1 VTGWCPR
8 CDAVRTADGD
18 CPECGTPL
26 VRMEPEAQARTHA
39 ALPAAEA
46 GTVAEAPPNARLR
59 VALVVAAVVLIGLA
73 FVAGRGT
80 GRTAPRAARVTA
92 PATTAESTVAPLGQR
107 RLDWQAQPV
116 RGITLSALSLRRV
129 TSGDPGGD
137 DVGQLTIRVRGL
149 PAGRQLLALQG
160 LELQDV
166 GGGVFANPEERA
178 VAGTRAALVE
188 PTGQEG
194 VYVVDL
200 GPTPGVDTLASIKV
214 EGIVLNRPSSGAN
227 RIELDTSGPWPAR
240 PPLRT
245 IAPAADSVTINIS
258 SLGPSSPGRGDA
270 DLRLQVVGAFVG
282 GGRAVLA
289 VQAGSPPGAPPSQ
302 IPPVFSRQA
311 GAIPIS
317 ARLLAGDRVVC
328 ERTTMLGG
336 GADGI
341 PLLTV
346 ACPTAPAAKL
356 ALELGAGAEAT
367 QLRARLPA

>member
-1 VTGWCPR
+1 VRGWCPR
-8 CDAVRTADGD
+8 CDAVRTADGG

-26 VRMEPEAQARTHA
+26 VSMEPEPRAHPHA
-39 ALPAAEA
+39 APAAEA
-46 GTVAEAPPNARLR
+46 GAVVEAPPNARLR

-80 GRTAPRAARVTA
+80 GRAPPRAAPVTS
-92 PATTAESTVAPLGQR
+92 PATTAGSAATPLGQR
-107 RLDWQAQPV
+107 RLDWRAHPV
-116 RGITLSALSLRRV
+116 RGITFSALSLRRV
-129 TSGDPGGD
+129 VSGDPSGD
-137 DVGQLTIRVRGL
+137 DVGQLVIRVQGL
-149 PAGRQLLALQG
+149 PARRQLLALQG

-166 GGGVFANPEERA
+166 GGGLFANPDEHA
-178 VAGTRAALVE
+178 VAGTRAVLIE

-194 VYVVDL
+194 VYVVNL
-200 GPTPGVDTLASIKV
+200 GPTPGVDTLASIKL
-214 EGIVLNRPSSGAN
+214 EGIVLSSPSSGAN
-227 RIELDTSGPWPAR
+227 RIELDTSGPWPAG

-245 IAPAADSVTINIS
+245 VEPVADSVTIKLS

-282 GGRAVLA
+282 AGRAVVA

-317 ARLLAGDRVVC
+317 ARLLAGGRVVC
-328 ERTTMLGG
+328 DRTTMLGG
-336 GADGI
+336 GSDDTS
-341 PLLTV
+341 LLTV

-356 ALELGAGAEAT
+356 ALELGAGAETTA
-367 QLRARLPA
+367 LRATLHA